1 MISGRRLRPSQA
13 LLHKRLEL
21 CVHTS
26 YGSRVK
32 TGILTRIHHSQ
43 DSRTSQTGRV
53 HPVKLRHV
61 QAIFSLLPSKNP
73 SITQSPATWAH
84 LCPNQE
90 WPALPHPS
98 PYLVWVQLT
107 SVPYLQGW
115 SSPRTF
121 SISLAGL
128 LDSKNGV
135 YILLGAPGLSR
146 ARIFACM
153 VGLLHSLEQRVSL
166 RCLHLSMLHRAL
178 FAAM

>member
-1 MISGRRLRPSQA
+1 MQGTECEHLWSSVSLLKTWVLSCDFVGLSVGDICSGLGTGMVGTLGEITWEYCCMISGRRLRPSQA

-98 PYLVWVQLT
+98 PPCRSHAQLFDLWATYLA
-107 SVPYLQGW
+107 
-115 SSPRTF
+115 PRP
-121 SISLAGL
+121 A
-128 LDSKNGV
+128 
-135 YILLGAPGLSR
+135 
-146 ARIFACM
+146 
-153 VGLLHSLEQRVSL
+153 
-166 RCLHLSMLHRAL
+166 
-178 FAAM
+178 